1 MIKYADRGLVDQGS
15 LSFMIEYLY
24 YLANLFYWSIGL
36 TIDFSKYLSKGLKA
50 EKQMKFLKICS
61 RMIEKNE
68 TIISDKNE
76 NENHIHVVNNFL
88 IILVL
93 IIPVTILYLG
103 VNHFIRR
110 ISVKGTKKFGNF
122 QRNMVTF
129 HQTVVIFLS
138 SIFLLL
144 LMSFIVN
151 LMEITSLDRFI

>member
-68 TIISDKNE
+68 TIIKDKNE
-76 NENHIHVVNNFL
+76 NENHIHVV
-88 IILVL
+88 
-93 IIPVTILYLG
+93 P
-103 VNHFIRR
+103 
-110 ISVKGTKKFGNF
+110 
-122 QRNMVTF
+122 
-129 HQTVVIFLS
+129 
-138 SIFLLL
+138 FLLRPCHCPL
-144 LMSFIVN
+144 PLIMNKYIVN
-151 LMEITSLDRFI
+151 STI